1 MELLLPTIYYRF
13 LNPVN
18 PTARSMTHANI
29 DTLSKKRYYIHFD
42 VHPRVL
48 VVRRNPGEIYTLLY
62 ANNFLLHKI
71 LKRGK
76 RNGG

>member
-42 VHPRVL
+42 VHSEGACLSDGIP
-48 VVRRNPGEIYTLLY
+48 
-62 ANNFLLHKI
+62 
-71 LKRGK
+71 
-76 RNGG
+76 